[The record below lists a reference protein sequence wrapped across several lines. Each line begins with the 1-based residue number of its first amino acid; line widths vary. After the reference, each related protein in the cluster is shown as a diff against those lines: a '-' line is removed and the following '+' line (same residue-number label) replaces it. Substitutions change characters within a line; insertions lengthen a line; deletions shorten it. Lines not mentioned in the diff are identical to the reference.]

1 VHAANHPTSRGKIH
15 TCGGRWFQPQGAIIL
30 QSNIGAL
37 LLRMFRD
44 QFRHNV
50 CWDSFQFMRLEV
62 EKGWQKASIWKTG
75 IRISKLIKEWVNK
88 CLNSSASQIGGV
100 LEQPGYQINS
110 FRWHSFVKY
119 LVPWV
124 CFDLWE
130 FELRVIRVHAF
141 NFFPCR
147 GTKDLDD
154 FNKLI
159 HTTFTRKQRL

>member
-1 VHAANHPTSRGKIH
+1 VHAANHPTSQGKIH

-88 CLNSSASQIGGV
+88 CLN
-100 LEQPGYQINS
+100 LEKS
-110 FRWHSFVKY
+110 FKKILANQKV
-119 LVPWV
+119 
-124 CFDLWE
+124 
-130 FELRVIRVHAF
+130 
-141 NFFPCR
+141 
-147 GTKDLDD
+147 
-154 FNKLI
+154 NK
-159 HTTFTRKQRL
+159 KN